1 MATFTRTVPV
11 KFNAVQF
18 KYRGTAQETKVAAT
32 DNSELADMDYWE
44 FFDDAFANEVK
55 RATLKLDGRNPENA
69 ALSVRVRWYEGYNDE
84 RMEDTFELAEGDWLV
99 EDFAANPIY
108 RRMTNAQFLALGAI
122 AD

>member
-44 FFDDAFANEVK
+44 FFDDALANEVK
-55 RATLKLDGRNPENA
+55 SATLKTNPRNPENVG
-69 ALSVRVRWYEGYNDE
+69 LVVRVRWYAGYTDE
-84 RMEDTFELAEGDWLV
+84 PLDDTFDLAEGDWLV

-108 RRMTNAQFLALGAI
+108 RRMTNAQFLALGAV

>member
-18 KYRGTAQETKVAAT
+18 NFRGTAQETKVAAT

-55 RATLKLDGRNPENA
+55 DAALNIDPRNLENVTLK
-69 ALSVRVRWYEGYNDE
+69 VRVRWYEGFSSEQKD
-84 RMEDTFELAEGDWLV
+84 DTFELREGDWLV
-99 EDFAANPIY
+99 EDYNVSPIY
-108 RRMTNAQFLALGAI
+108 RVMTNAQFLALGAV